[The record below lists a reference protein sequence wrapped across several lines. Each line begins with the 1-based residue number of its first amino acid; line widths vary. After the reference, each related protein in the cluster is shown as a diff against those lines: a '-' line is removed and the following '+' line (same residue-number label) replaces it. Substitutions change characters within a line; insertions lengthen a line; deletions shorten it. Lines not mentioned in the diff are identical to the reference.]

1 MTPQRLAAACG
12 AGLVVAIATGLG
24 FRPGPT
30 TGPAMTGVSS
40 PGLLPREP
48 LRFVPNS
55 GQWGDEVRF
64 AALGSPQPAL
74 VCDDGFALATL
85 GADGLGVTLRFR
97 FGPGSRPFT
106 GEGAAASP
114 VHVLKRTVLVSAADS
129 WTTLRRPDAWPG
141 VDVVLRA
148 DTEASSAAAL
158 AYDLVVRDA
167 DALAGVS
174 IEVLGTESMHAEAD
188 GSLRLVAALGAGRT
202 TTLVQRPPRTFVVRD
217 AREVAVPSR
226 AVVLGPSRFG
236 FVVEGVRSDERLCVD
251 PGFVWSSYLGGSASD
266 ECRRVRRL
274 PDGDLV
280 LAGWAGSPDF
290 PTSPGAFRATG
301 QRDAFVAR
309 LSGDGAVLRWS
320 TYLGGSEL
328 EEIDALALAPD
339 GQLVVGGWTGSADF
353 PTSVGAYQRSYFG
366 GGLLANIGD
375 GFVAKLSSDGSRLIW
390 SSFLGRV
397 GDDFVRALEV
407 LPDGS
412 VVAAG
417 DTTADAFP
425 TTPGVIQPEFRSGNV
440 FLPDVFVA
448 KLDASGAN
456 LLWSTYLGGFAQDFL
471 GGLAIAPDGA
481 IVFGGLTASTAL
493 PVTATAAQRTLRGFW
508 DGFVV
513 RMSSDA
519 RRVIACSYLGGQ
531 GSEQVRALAIAP
543 DGEIYAAGRSA
554 LDAAATFPASTD
566 ALQVRTQGLE
576 DGFVARF
583 SADLSVLRAATMLGG
598 AGDDSCEG
606 IALLPGGGLA
616 VVGWTAGLGFP
627 VPASAAQPNYGGG
640 SRDGFVAQFDPTLAM
655 LRAISYA
662 GGSAKDLLV
671 DVVAGGVGDELIAV
685 GSSFSIDFPIGA
697 NPLQAGNQ
705 GESDA
710 VVMRFDARLDAGAAL
725 ELRAPASG
733 PTEAVFAPG
742 LAHDALAFTLH
753 NGAPVAIALEALEC
767 GIAGSADASRE
778 LLGLGLFVDVDRDGR
793 LGQGDARLA
802 GPIAVPDAAGRVRLP
817 ASRTL
822 AADESLELLVV
833 IESRA
838 ACRRGAEFAVWF
850 DGAPA
855 IVARRGDDQRRVLV
869 TGATTLSGAARICAE
884 RRTFSADLDGDGQ
897 ADVRDL
903 RALAARLGE
912 APANAGEDPDD
923 DGVIAAADLAL
934 GIDRVLQRAPLF
946 ALPGSVDAG
955 GLLVLRGHA
964 LDDEDFAASL
974 DATPLA
980 RVLATPRVLVFA
992 VPVAAPRG
1000 LRTLRIASDGV
1011 TRRSVSVEVR

>member
-1 MTPQRLAAACG
+1 MTPQSLAAACG

-24 FRPGPT
+24 LCPGPT
-30 TGPAMTGVSS
+30 TPAASS
-40 PGLLPREP
+40 RGGLPSSLPREAM
-48 LRFVPNS
+48 RFVPNS
-55 GQWGDEVRF
+55 GQWGDAVRF

-74 VCDDGFALATL
+74 VCDDGFTLATL
-85 GADGLGVTLRFR
+85 GADGEGVALRFR
-97 FGPGSRPFT
+97 FGPGPRPFA
-106 GEGAAASP
+106 GEVAAASP
-114 VHVLKRTVLVSAADS
+114 VHVLKRTVLVSAAAS
-129 WTTLRRPDAWPG
+129 WTTLRRPEAWPG

-174 IEVLGTESMHAEAD
+174 IEVLGCQSMHAEGD
-188 GSLRLVAALGAGRT
+188 GSLRFVAALGAGRT

-217 AREVAVPSR
+217 AREVDVPSR
-226 AVVLGPSRFG
+226 AVVLGPARFG
-236 FVVEGVRSDERLCVD
+236 FAVEGVRAGEELCVD

-309 LSGDGAVLRWS
+309 LSGDGTVLRWS

-339 GQLVVGGWTGSADF
+339 GDLVVGGWTGSADF
-353 PTSVGAYQRSYFG
+353 PTSAGAYQRNYFG

-417 DTTADAFP
+417 DTTADSFP

-448 KLDASGAN
+448 KLDANGAS

-493 PVTATAAQRTLRGFW
+493 PVTANAAQRTLRGFW
-508 DGFVV
+508 DGFIV

-519 RRVIACSYLGGQ
+519 RSVIACSYLGGQ

-554 LDAAATFPASTD
+554 LDAAASFPASTD

-598 AGDDSCEG
+598 AGDDSCEA
-606 IALLPGGGLA
+606 IAWLAGGGVA
-616 VVGWTAGLGFP
+616 VAGWTAGSGFP
-627 VPASAAQPNYGGG
+627 VPASAAQPIYGGG
-640 SRDGFVAQFDPTLAM
+640 SRDGFVAQFDPTLSM

-662 GGSAKDLLV
+662 GGTAKDLLV
-671 DVVAGGVGDELIAV
+671 DVVAGGVGDELVAV
-685 GSSFSIDFPIGA
+685 GSSFSSDFPVGT
-697 NPLQAGNQ
+697 NPLQAGNR

-710 VVMRFDARLDAGAAL
+710 VVLRFDARTDATAT
-725 ELRAPASG
+725 LRLQAPATG
-733 PTEAVFAPG
+733 PAEAVFAPG

-753 NGAPVAIALEALEC
+753 NDAPVAIALEAIEC
-767 GIAGSADASRE
+767 GIAGSADAALE
-778 LLGLGLFVDVDRDGR
+778 LLGLGLFVDADRDGR
-793 LGQGDARLA
+793 LGSGDARLA
-802 GPIAVPDAAGRVRLP
+802 GPIAVPGAAGRVRLP

-822 AADESLELLVV
+822 AADESLELLIV

-869 TGATTLSGAARICAE
+869 TGATTLSGAARICTE
-884 RRTFSADLDGDGQ
+884 RRTFSADQDGDGL

-903 RALAARLGE
+903 RALATRLGE
-912 APANAGEDPDD
+912 VPVNAGEDPDD
-923 DGVIAAADLAL
+923 DGVIGAADLAL

-946 ALPGSVDAG
+946 ASPASVDAG

-964 LDDEDFAASL
+964 LDDQDFAASL
-974 DATPLA
+974 DAAPLV
-980 RVLATPRVLVFA
+980 RLLATPRALVFA
-992 VPVAAPRG
+992 VPVATPRG
-1000 LRTLRIASDGV
+1000 LRTLKIAADGV
-1011 TRRSVSVEVR
+1011 TRRTASIEVR